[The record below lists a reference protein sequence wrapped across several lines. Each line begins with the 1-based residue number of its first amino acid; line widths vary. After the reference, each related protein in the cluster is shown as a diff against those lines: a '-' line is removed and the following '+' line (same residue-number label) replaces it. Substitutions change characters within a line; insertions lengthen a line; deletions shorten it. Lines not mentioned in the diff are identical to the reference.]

1 MDGTHLTGKRAA
13 KTKVA
18 TDGNGSRGEDDEQM
32 SEQSVESNAD
42 DDDNGDDNGDDV
54 TNSDADAD
62 EDEVEAIVADKI
74 DNGQTLYRLRFKNCS
89 PSKDEWHNESA
100 IE

>member
-18 TDGNGSRGEDDEQM
+18 TGGNGSRGEDDEQM

-42 DDDNGDDNGDDV
+42 DVDNGDDV